1 MLLQTIKKVDKC
13 VFFPEKQES
22 KIKSLEKQL
31 AYGSSG
37 EVKRKNQSDSA
48 AASRS
53 HSSSDVGLFSAP
65 SSSLSPK
72 LTPKPSP
79 PPAKPKGPPA
89 RYEAG
94 EGENF
99 SDEVKEQQLKDKT
112 AMLER
117 MKGELEQSQREVA
130 SLKKEQLK
138 ACKMIKLMVQSRNEQ
153 SREIGKLKECI
164 AEKVSLKKK
173 S

>member
-1 MLLQTIKKVDKC
+1 MNVCL
-13 VFFPEKQES
+13 FPEKQKS

-37 EVKRKNQSDSA
+37 EVKRQIHSDNA
-48 AASRS
+48 ATSRS

-72 LTPKPSP
+72 LTPKSSPS
-79 PPAKPKGPPA
+79 PAKPKGPSA
-89 RYEAG
+89 GYEAG
-94 EGENF
+94 EGKNF
-99 SDEVKEQQLKDKT
+99 SDEVKEQQLQDKT

-117 MKGELEQSQREVA
+117 MKDELEQSQREVA

-138 ACKMIKLMVQSRNEQ
+138 ACKIIKSMIQSRNEQ
-153 SREIGKLKECI
+153 NREIGKLKECI
-164 AEKVSLKKK
+164 AEKVHFKKIVLILKQH
-173 S
+173 